1 MFSSFWGSGSKAAN
15 NSNDNDNGRQE
26 SSSNNTSDT
35 SGMSAS
41 TSSTSISSNLS
52 GRSFIKP
59 GREGEQQRV
68 QALEAQVQQ
77 LASTAA
83 AAVDRAE
90 NLEEELKSLRSKSQS
105 DLERSNSSATTNS
118 TAQSVSTANYETD
131 LSSPEAPSF
140 NDSWEHRKRIQELE
154 EAVQREQQ
162 LRIESERREK
172 QTLAKLQTTTSKDPE
187 KDNRLHQLEIA
198 VKAIHRAREVLYPKS
213 NSKYV
218 YI

>member
-1 MFSSFWGSGSKAAN
+1 MFSSFWGGNSKNSNESGS
-15 NSNDNDNGRQE
+15 E
-26 SSSNNTSDT
+26 SSGAATAT
-35 SGMSAS
+35 AASGMSAS
-41 TSSTSISSNLS
+41 TSSTSIASNLS

-90 NLEEELKSLRSKSQS
+90 NLEEELKSLRTKSQ
-105 DLERSNSSATTNS
+105 LERSNSSATTNS

-131 LSSPEAPSF
+131 LSSPEAPRFS
-140 NDSWEHRKRIQELE
+140 DSWEHQKRIQELE
-154 EAVQREQQ
+154 ETVKREQQ

-172 QTLAKLQTTTSKDPE
+172 QALARLNSSTTTKDPE

>member
-1 MFSSFWGSGSKAAN
+1 MFSSFWGGTNNKAGNNDSGS
-15 NSNDNDNGRQE
+15 QE
-26 SSSNNTSDT
+26 SSSSDVN
-35 SGMSAS
+35 GMSAS

-118 TAQSVSTANYETD
+118 TVQSVSTANYETD
-131 LSSPEAPSF
+131 MSSPEAPSF
-140 NDSWEHRKRIQELE
+140 GGSWEHEKRIQELE
-154 EAVQREQQ
+154 EAVKREQQ

-172 QTLAKLQTTTSKDPE
+172 QALAKLQTTTTATSKDTE
-187 KDNRLHQLEIA
+187 KDNRLHQLEVA

-218 YI
+218 YIW

>member
-1 MFSSFWGSGSKAAN
+1 MFSSFWGSGN
-15 NSNDNDNGRQE
+15 
-26 SSSNNTSDT
+26 SSNNSSNSSHSESGTE

-90 NLEEELKSLRSKSQS
+90 NLEEELKSLRSKAEH
-105 DLERSNSSATTNS
+105 LERSNSTATATTNS
-118 TAQSVSTANYETD
+118 TARSVSTANYETD

-140 NDSWEHRKRIQELE
+140 NDSWEHQKRIQELE
-154 EAVQREQQ
+154 EAVQREKQ
-162 LRIESERREK
+162 LRIESERREE
-172 QTLAKLQTTTSKDPE
+172 QALARIQTSKDTE